1 MTIQITIIGTGRIG
15 TSIGLALAD
24 ETEQL
29 TRVGHD
35 REPAYANHAQ
45 KMGALDKT
53 HINLH
58 AAVKNADIIVLAI
71 PVDEIRETLRQIA
84 DDLKAE
90 AVVID
95 TSAIKSAVSAWATE
109 LLPENVDFLTMAL
122 TINPEYLLDG
132 KTGFESAH
140 RDLFKKSLAVI
151 TSGSKTSEAALN
163 LTTNLAVLL
172 GSRPFFFDEAEYEGL
187 FSASEL
193 LAQVNAA
200 ALVLTTTGRA
210 GWQEGRK
217 IAGQAYALGTQPLLL
232 MNDREKLGTSFMMN
246 RENLVRVIDNQIQ
259 GLQIMRA
266 AIESRDEDQL
276 ADLLKTVKDAHDDWW
291 MERSRAEWNTDTS
304 LADIPSMSDHLLHW
318 IGINPKKKKKKED

>member
-29 TRVGHD
+29 YRVGHD
-35 REPAYANHAQ
+35 REPGYANHAQ

-53 HINLH
+53 TLNLH
-58 AAVKNADIIVLAI
+58 AAVKDADIVMLAI
-71 PVDEIRETLRQIA
+71 PVDEIYETLRQIA

-95 TSAIKSAVSAWATE
+95 TSAIKSAASAWAAE
-109 LLPENVDFLTMAL
+109 LLPANVDFLTMAL
-122 TINPEYLLDG
+122 TLNPEHLLDG
-132 KTGFESAH
+132 KTGVESAH
-140 RDLFKKSLAVI
+140 ADLFKKSLAVI
-151 TSGSKTSEAALN
+151 TSPRKTSEAALT

-172 GSRPFFFDEAEYEGL
+172 GSRPFFIDEAEYEGL
-187 FSASEL
+187 FAASGL
-193 LAQVNAA
+193 LPQVNAA

-232 MNDREKLGTSFMMN
+232 MDDREKLGTSMRMN
-246 RENLVRVIDNQIQ
+246 RDNLLRVIDNQIQ
-259 GLQIMRA
+259 GLQIVRA
-266 AIESRDEDQL
+266 ALESRDEEKL
-276 ADLLKTVKDAHDDWW
+276 AELLKTVKDAHDDWW
-291 MERSRAEWNTDTS
+291 TERSRAEWDTDPS
-304 LADIPSMSDHLLHW
+304 SADIPSMREHMMHW